1 MRKDVREGVRKFM
14 NDGIKPNFAAL
25 ARQYGCDYRTVKA
38 ACEAETQYP
47 EKKRRVKRKSKL
59 DEFKPIIH
67 DKLEIQC
74 SAYSIFKFIEK
85 KGYDG
90 SYSLVK
96 QYCRKERKTRQKQAT
111 MCVTHTSGLAG
122 QVDWKEDMTLISRH
136 GEIFRFNI
144 FLYVL
149 SFSRKKYI
157 TLTFDRHQDTLF
169 ECLDDAF
176 HHTGGVPG
184 EIWFDNMRTVVDQ
197 SSTQYNKVMFNQ
209 RFYAFSKDAAFQP
222 IACRPYR
229 PQTKGMVEALA
240 RTMDRLR
247 VYNHEFDDSVD
258 LIHIVHDLCHELN
271 TEVSQATDAI
281 PDALWLD
288 KEKEHLHPL
297 PEDLLKPYFEDQLTR
312 VVSKEAMVQFRKCK
326 YSVDPQYIGK
336 TVEIELSDTEDNIHI
351 YYNGE
356 TVRSHL
362 LTTQRFNYNQA
373 DMFNILKSDLLA
385 GRPDDDIHEYIHE
398 SLQLYDAVGDDVHE

>member
-1 MRKDVREGVRKFM
+1 M
-14 NDGIKPNFAAL
+14 
-25 ARQYGCDYRTVKA
+25 
-38 ACEAETQYP
+38 
-47 EKKRRVKRKSKL
+47 
-59 DEFKPIIH
+59 
-67 DKLEIQC
+67 
-74 SAYSIFKFIEK
+74 
-85 KGYDG
+85 G
-90 SYSLVK
+90 S
-96 QYCRKERKTRQKQAT
+96 E
-111 MCVTHTSGLAG
+111 MC
-122 QVDWKEDMTLISRH
+122 IR
-136 GEIFRFNI
+136 
-144 FLYVL
+144 
-149 SFSRKKYI
+149 
-157 TLTFDRHQDTLF
+157 DRDTLF

-197 SSTQYNKVMFNQ
+197 SSTQYSKVVFNQ

-271 TEVSQATDAI
+271 TEVSQATGAI
-281 PDALWLD
+281 PDELWLD
-288 KEKEHLHPL
+288 KEKEHLHSL
-297 PEDLLKPYFEDQLTR
+297 PENLLNPYFEDQLTR

-356 TVRSHL
+356 TVRSHP

-398 SLQLYDAVGDDVHE
+398 SLQLYDAVGDGVHE